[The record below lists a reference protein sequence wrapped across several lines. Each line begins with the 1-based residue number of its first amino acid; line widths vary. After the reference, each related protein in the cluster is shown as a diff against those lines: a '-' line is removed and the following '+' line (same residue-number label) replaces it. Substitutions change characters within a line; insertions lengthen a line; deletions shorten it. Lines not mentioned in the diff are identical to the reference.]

1 MKEIE
6 SPFVAAQTDSAIKGL
21 SVKTTKLDCSMTLNS
36 YTKAAIASSKHVS
49 SAREVGNG
57 SVLAKSSN
65 EKKMSNKDSGDQHN
79 ETDWPL

>member
-1 MKEIE
+1 MSHLQGWEKFLGPEI
-6 SPFVAAQTDSAIKGL
+6 IRG
-21 SVKTTKLDCSMTLNS
+21 C
-36 YTKAAIASSKHVS
+36 
-49 SAREVGNG
+49 REVGNG